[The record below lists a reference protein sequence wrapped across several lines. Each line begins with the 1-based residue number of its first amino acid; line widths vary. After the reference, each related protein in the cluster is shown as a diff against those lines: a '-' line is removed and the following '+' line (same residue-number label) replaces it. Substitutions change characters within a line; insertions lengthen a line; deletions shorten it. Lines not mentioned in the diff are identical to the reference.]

1 VTRKRSKRK
10 TNGDAPIT
18 GVASGGLGTAANLD
32 DTQVLSTADLQAA
45 APMWLDEPDPAA
57 AQQPDV
63 LPPEDL
69 AALQTAPIHLATPTP
84 EPAEPTIAV
93 PVKAS
98 GAVPVQRAVTSAVER
113 RGSAAAQG
121 EGSARRRGRS
131 APALAGVIAVVVLLL
146 VAGAGFVSQLDLGI
160 ANVPAGGPASSAA
173 APTSTPVATQ
183 APKEEKG
190 KGHGGCRGHGHG
202 NDCGGSGED

>member
-1 VTRKRSKRK
+1 MTRRRSKRK

-69 AALQTAPIHLATPTP
+69 AALQKAPIPLATPTP

-93 PVKAS
+93 PVKAT
-98 GAVPVQRAVTSAVER
+98 GAVPVQRASTSPVQR
-113 RGSAAAQG
+113 RGSSAAER
-121 EGSARRRGRS
+121 EGSGPRRGRS

-160 ANVPAGGPASSAA
+160 ANLPGGGPTSSAA
-173 APTSTPVATQ
+173 APTATPAATE
-183 APKEEKG
+183 APKQEKG
-190 KGHGGCRGHGHG
+190 KRHGDCRGHGH
-202 NDCGGSGED
+202 DCGGSGED